1 MFASMPVR
9 GLSPG
14 QLFDSLTQATGSEP
28 GDARARFL
36 ELFASREDRPVE
48 AETTIIQALTMMN
61 GSYID
66 GATNP
71 ETSQVLGAIV
81 KAPFLDTPG
90 RIETLYLA
98 TLTRRP
104 RPDELALLVR
114 FVERRKTADEQAK
127 ALADIFWAIL
137 NGPEFHLNH

>member
-1 MFASMPVR
+1 MPVR

-14 QLFDSLTQATGSEP
+14 QLFDSLRQATGAEG

-36 ELFASREDRPVE
+36 ELFADREVPSVQ
-48 AETTIIQALTMMN
+48 AETTIVQALTMMN
-61 GSYID
+61 GSFID

-71 ETSQVLGAIV
+71 ETSQVLGAIL
-81 KAPFLDTPG
+81 KAPFFDTPD

-98 TLTRRP
+98 ALTRRP
-104 RPDELALLVR
+104 RSDERALLVR
-114 FVERRKTADEQAK
+114 FVERRKTADGQAK
-127 ALADIFWAIL
+127 ALADIFWAVL

>member
-1 MFASMPVR
+1 M
-9 GLSPG
+9 
-14 QLFDSLTQATGSEP
+14 LFRS
-28 GDARARFL
+28 
-36 ELFASREDRPVE
+36 
-48 AETTIIQALTMMN
+48 
-61 GSYID
+61 

-81 KAPFLDTPG
+81 KAPFLDMPG

-104 RPDELALLVR
+104 RADELAVLVP
-114 FVERRKTADEQAK
+114 FVERRKTANDQAT
-127 ALADIFWAIL
+127 AIGDLFWAIL

>member
-1 MFASMPVR
+1 MP
-9 GLSPG
+9 GA
-14 QLFDSLTQATGSEP
+14 Q
-28 GDARARFL
+28 ARFL
-36 ELFASREDRPVE
+36 ELFANRQERSVE

-61 GSYID
+61 GSYME

-104 RPDELALLVR
+104 RPDEMAVLVP
-114 FVERRKTADEQAK
+114 FVERRKTPDEQSK
-127 ALADIFWAIL
+127 ALGDIFWAIL